1 MHPCSCVVYICV
13 ILCVKDLLFFDLVCG
28 GSSYMPCVCL
38 CFAAMPQVNEGF
50 VDVQKD
56 QWGARSQTAA
66 VTRHFQQVALNG
78 YLATHT
84 VQTPI
89 IWNGVKQSNINMLVY
104 CLHSIPCLIII
115 VLETVC
121 MDKDDYIVQTWAHYL
136 HASKVIYGIFLF
148 VFAFLIQYCVKTLT
162 VWINEESKKR

>member
-1 MHPCSCVVYICV
+1 M

-89 IWNGVKQSNINMLVY
+89 IWNMVKQPNINMLVY

-121 MDKDDYIVQTWAHYL
+121 VWAHISSL
-136 HASKVIYGIFLF
+136 LACKQGNLWEKKVCYCIFNPIL
-148 VFAFLIQYCVKTLT
+148 CKN
-162 VWINEESKKR
+162 INSLNK